1 MIIVAPFCKKMIEDE
16 SSHIEWRWIIVN
28 ICRFVTL
35 VTILSCCYP
44 ALGAAQEV
52 TVDSSVVLKTLD
64 KDHPRL
70 MLKDKDLKHLKELY
84 AKDKVLQKCL
94 RDVLKDADACAK
106 KRMLTYRKIGPR
118 LLSVSR
124 ECLHRIYALGL
135 AYRWTGEQKYAEKAK
150 ENLLTVCAFK
160 DWNPS
165 HFLDTAEM
173 SHAVGLGYDWLYSYL
188 DVETREKIRA
198 GLVKNG
204 LEPALSA
211 YEKSWWSKSE
221 HNWNQVC
228 NGGMIVGALAIA
240 ESEPGYAEQII
251 ISAIESL
258 PRALKSYSPDG
269 AWMEGPGYWS
279 YATRYT
285 AYGLA
290 ALQTA
295 LGNDFG
301 LLQIKG
307 LAESGNF
314 PIYTAGPRGQY
325 LNFADCGG
333 KSSRKPMPCMFWLA
347 RTYDNS
353 LYAEA
358 EHAQIAK
365 SDASAQHVVWY
376 VPAPAK
382 MPAVKDLDRYFRG
395 PVEIAV
401 FRSAWDDPQ
410 ALFVGVKAGYNQV
423 NHGHLDLG
431 NFELDAL
438 GIRWARDLGSDN
450 YNLPG
455 YWDGKRGGR
464 RWSYYRLNS
473 KSHSVPLLN
482 GEDQDPLATSKF
494 TRFQTEK
501 SSAFVLVDLTS
512 AYKKSANKV
521 TRGVAMVV
529 NRRAVL
535 VQDEFDIEKPCELIW
550 AMTTDAKINIK
561 ERDTA
566 VLTLGAKKLIAR
578 LLSPSAAGFAVE
590 SAQQKAPQ
598 KTNKGVSRLIV
609 RLPNA
614 NGNVRV
620 AVLLSPVWK
629 DKEVVAKVPIKP
641 LTQW

>member
-1 MIIVAPFCKKMIEDE
+1 MANV
-16 SSHIEWRWIIVN
+16 
-28 ICRFVTL
+28 CRFVAL
-35 VTILSCCYP
+35 VVILSCFHP
-44 ALGAAQEV
+44 ALGAAKEV
-52 TVDSSVVLKTLD
+52 TVDSFAVLKTLD
-64 KDHPRL
+64 KNHPRL
-70 MLKDKDLKHLKELY
+70 MLKDKDLNRLKELY
-84 AKDKVLQKCL
+84 AKDEVLQKCL
-94 RDVLKDADACAK
+94 RDVLKDADDCAE

-118 LLSVSR
+118 LLHISR

-135 AYRWTGEQKYAEKAK
+135 AYRWTGERKYAEKAV
-150 ENLLTVCAFK
+150 ENLLTVCAFE

-188 DVETREKIRA
+188 DMETREKIRA

-204 LEPALSA
+204 LEPALRA

-228 NGGMIVGALAIA
+228 NGGLIVGALAIA
-240 ESEPGYAEQII
+240 ESEPRYAEQII
-251 ISAIESL
+251 ILAIESL

-279 YATRYT
+279 YATHYT
-285 AYGLA
+285 AYGLT

-295 LGNDFG
+295 LGTDFG
-301 LLQIKG
+301 LLQIEG

-314 PIYTAGPRGQY
+314 PIYTSGPRGLY
-325 LNFADCGG
+325 LNFADCGE
-333 KSSRKPMPCMFWLA
+333 KSSRGPMPCMFWLA

-358 EHAQIAK
+358 EHAEIAE
-365 SDASAQHVVWY
+365 SDAGAQHVVWY
-376 VPAPAK
+376 VPAPEAS
-382 MPAVKDLDRYFRG
+382 PAPKDLDRYFRG

-431 NFELDAL
+431 SFELDAL
-438 GIRWARDLGSDN
+438 GIRWIRDLGSDN

-473 KSHSVPLLN
+473 KSHSVPLLD
-482 GEDQDPLATSKF
+482 GEDQDPLAASRF
-494 TRFQTEK
+494 TRFQTER

-512 AYKKSANKV
+512 AYKNSANRV
-521 TRGVAMVV
+521 TRGVAMVE

-535 VQDEFDIEKPCELIW
+535 VQDEFDIEKPCEVIW
-550 AMTTDAKINIK
+550 AVTTDAKIDIK

-566 VLTLGAKKLIAR
+566 VLTLGGRKLIAR
-578 LLSPSAAGFAVE
+578 LLSPSAAEFAIE
-590 SAQQKAPQ
+590 SAEQKAPQ
-598 KTNKGVSRLIV
+598 KTNKGVRRLIV
-609 RLPNA
+609 RLLNA
-614 NGNVRV
+614 KGIVRV

-629 DKEVVAKVPIKP
+629 DKVVVTKVPIKP
-641 LTQW
+641 LAQW

>member
-1 MIIVAPFCKKMIEDE
+1 MANV
-16 SSHIEWRWIIVN
+16 R
-28 ICRFVTL
+28 RFVAM
-35 VTILSCCYP
+35 VVILSCCYP

-52 TVDSSVVLKTLD
+52 TVGSSVVLKTLD

-70 MLKDKDLKHLKELY
+70 MLKDNDLERLKRLY

-94 RDVLKDADACAK
+94 KDVLEDADACLEK
-106 KRMLTYRKIGPR
+106 PMLTYRKIGPR
-118 LLSVSR
+118 LLHVSR

-135 AYRWTGEQKYAEKAK
+135 AYRWTGEQKYAEKAV

-188 DVETREKIRA
+188 DAETREQIRA

-258 PRALKSYSPDG
+258 PRALKSYGPDG

-279 YATRYT
+279 YATHYT
-285 AYGLA
+285 AYGLT

-295 LGNDFG
+295 LGTDFG
-301 LLQIKG
+301 LLQIEG

-314 PIYTAGPRGQY
+314 PIYTSGPRGLY
-325 LNFADCGG
+325 LNFADSGE
-333 KSSRKPMPCMFWLA
+333 KSSRRPMPCMFWLA
-347 RTYDNS
+347 QAYNNS

-358 EHAQIAK
+358 EHAEIAK

-376 VPAPAK
+376 VPAPGK

-401 FRSAWDDPQ
+401 FRSAWNDPE

-431 NFELDAL
+431 SFELDAL
-438 GIRWARDLGSDN
+438 GIRWVRDLGSEN

-473 KSHSVPLLN
+473 KSHNVPLLD
-482 GEDQDPLATSKF
+482 GEDQDPLATSRF
-494 TRFQTEK
+494 TRFETER

-512 AYKKSANKV
+512 AYKKSASKV
-521 TRGVAMVV
+521 TRGVAMVE

-535 VQDEFDIEKPCELIW
+535 VQDEFDIEKPCEVIW
-550 AMTTDAKINIK
+550 AMTTDAKIDIK
-561 ERDTA
+561 EKDTA
-566 VLTLGAKKLIAR
+566 VLTLAGRKLIAR
-578 LLSPSAAGFAVE
+578 ILSPSIAGFAVE
-590 SAQQKAPQ
+590 SAQQKPPQ
-598 KTNKGVSRLIV
+598 KTNKGVSRLII

-614 NGNVRV
+614 KGNVRV

-629 DKEVVAKVPIKP
+629 DKEIVTKVPIKP

>member
-1 MIIVAPFCKKMIEDE
+1 MAKV
-16 SSHIEWRWIIVN
+16 
-28 ICRFVTL
+28 CRYMAL
-35 VTILSCCYP
+35 VVILSCCYLNLAP
-44 ALGAAQEV
+44 AKEA
-52 TVDSSVVLKTLD
+52 TVASSGILKTLD
-64 KDHPRL
+64 KNHPRL
-70 MLKDKDLKHLKELY
+70 ILKDEGLKRLKELY
-84 AKDKVLQKCL
+84 VKDEVLQKCL
-94 RDVLKDADACAK
+94 RDVLKDADDCAG

-118 LLSVSR
+118 LLHISR

-135 AYRWTGEQKYAEKAK
+135 AYRWTGERKYAEKAV
-150 ENLLTVCAFK
+150 ENLLTVCAFE

-240 ESEPGYAEQII
+240 ESEPWYAKQII
-251 ISAIESL
+251 ILAIESL

-269 AWMEGPGYWS
+269 AWGEGPGYWS
-279 YATRYT
+279 YATHYT
-285 AYGLA
+285 AYGLT

-295 LGNDFG
+295 LGTDFG
-301 LLQIKG
+301 LLQIEG

-314 PIYTAGPRGQY
+314 PIYTSGPRGLY

-333 KSSRKPMPCMFWLA
+333 KSSRRPMPCMFWLA

-358 EHAQIAK
+358 EHAEIAK
-365 SDASAQHVVWY
+365 SNARAQHVVWY
-376 VPAPAK
+376 VPAPEGR
-382 MPAVKDLDRYFRG
+382 PVLKDLDRYFRG

-401 FRSAWDDPQ
+401 FRSAWDDPE

-438 GIRWARDLGSDN
+438 GIRWVRDLGSDN

-473 KSHSVPLLN
+473 KSHSVPLLD
-482 GEDQDPLATSKF
+482 GEDQDPLAISRF
-494 TRFQTEK
+494 TKFQTER

-512 AYKKSANKV
+512 AYKKSAKQV
-521 TRGVAMVV
+521 TRGVAMVE

-535 VQDEFDIEKPCELIW
+535 VQDEFDIEKPCEVIW
-550 AMTTDAKINIK
+550 AVTTDAKIDIK
-561 ERDTA
+561 EKDTA
-566 VLTLGAKKLIAR
+566 VLTLGGRKLIAR
-578 LLSPSAAGFAVE
+578 ILSPSIAGFSTE
-590 SAQQKAPQ
+590 SAEQSPPQ
-598 KTNKGVSRLIV
+598 KTNEGVSRLLV

-614 NGNVRV
+614 KGSVRV

-629 DKEVVAKVPIKP
+629 DKEVVTKVQVEP
-641 LTQW
+641 LAQW

>member
-1 MIIVAPFCKKMIEDE
+1 MANV
-16 SSHIEWRWIIVN
+16 
-28 ICRFVTL
+28 CRFVTL
-35 VTILSCCYP
+35 VVILSCCHP
-44 ALGAAQEV
+44 ALAPAKEV

-64 KDHPRL
+64 KNHPRL
-70 MLKDKDLKHLKELY
+70 MLKNKDLKRLKEMY
-84 AKDKVLQKCL
+84 AKDRVLQKCL
-94 RDVLKDADACAK
+94 RDVLRDADDCAE

-118 LLSVSR
+118 LLHVSR
-124 ECLHRIYALGL
+124 ECLRRIYALGL
-135 AYRWTGEQKYAEKAK
+135 AYRWTGEEKYAEKAK

-188 DVETREKIRA
+188 DAETRERIRA

-211 YEKSWWSKSE
+211 YKKSWWSKSE

-228 NGGMIVGALAIA
+228 NGGMIIGALAIA
-240 ESEPGYAEQII
+240 ESEPRYAEQII

-285 AYGLA
+285 AYGLT

-295 LGNDFG
+295 LGTDFG
-301 LLQIKG
+301 LLQIEG

-314 PIYTAGPRGQY
+314 PIYTSGPRGLY
-325 LNFADCGG
+325 LNFADCGE
-333 KSSRKPMPCMFWLA
+333 KSSRRPMPCMFWLA
-347 RTYDNS
+347 RTYNNS

-358 EHAQIAK
+358 EHAEIAK

-376 VPAPAK
+376 VQAPREIPAA
-382 MPAVKDLDRYFRG
+382 KDLDRYFRG

-401 FRSAWDDPQ
+401 FRSAWDDPE

-431 NFELDAL
+431 NFELEAL
-438 GIRWARDLGSDN
+438 GVRWARDLGSDN

-455 YWDGKRGGR
+455 YWDKRRGGR

-473 KSHSVPLLN
+473 KSHSVPLLD

-494 TRFQTEK
+494 IKFQTEK

-521 TRGVAMVV
+521 TRGVAMVE

-535 VQDEFDIEKPCELIW
+535 VQDEFDIEKPCEIIW

-566 VLTLGAKKLIAR
+566 VLTLGARKLIAR

-598 KTNKGVSRLIV
+598 KTNKGVRRLIV

-614 NGNVRV
+614 RGSVRV
-620 AVLLSPVWK
+620 AILLSPIWK
-629 DKEVVAKVPIKP
+629 DKEIVTKVPIKP
-641 LTQW
+641 LAQW

>member
-1 MIIVAPFCKKMIEDE
+1 MANV
-16 SSHIEWRWIIVN
+16 
-28 ICRFVTL
+28 CRFVTL
-35 VTILSCCYP
+35 VVILSCCHP
-44 ALGAAQEV
+44 ALAPAKEV
-52 TVDSSVVLKTLD
+52 AVDSSAVLKTLD
-64 KDHPRL
+64 KSHPRL
-70 MLKDKDLKHLKELY
+70 MLKDKDLKRLKKLY
-84 AKDKVLQKCL
+84 AKDEVLQKCL
-94 RDVLKDADACAK
+94 RDVLKDADDCAE

-118 LLSVSR
+118 LLHISR

-135 AYRWTGEQKYAEKAK
+135 AYRWTGEQKYAEKAV
-150 ENLLTVCAFK
+150 ENLLTVCAFE

-204 LEPALSA
+204 FEPALSA
-211 YEKSWWSKSE
+211 YKRSWWSKSE

-228 NGGMIVGALAIA
+228 NGGMIIGALAIA
-240 ESEPGYAEQII
+240 ESEPRYAEQII
-251 ISAIESL
+251 ILAIESL
-258 PRALKSYSPDG
+258 PRALKSYGPDG

-295 LGNDFG
+295 LGTDFG
-301 LLQIKG
+301 LLQIEG

-314 PIYTAGPRGQY
+314 PIYTSGPRGLY
-325 LNFADCGG
+325 LNFADSGE
-333 KSSRKPMPCMFWLA
+333 KSSRRPMPCMFWLA
-347 RTYDNS
+347 QAFRNP
-353 LYAEA
+353 LFAES
-358 EHAQIAK
+358 EHAEIAK
-365 SDASAQHVVWY
+365 RDASAQHVVWY
-376 VPAPAK
+376 VPSPVT
-382 MPAVKDLDRYFRG
+382 MPAAKDLDRYFRG

-438 GIRWARDLGSDN
+438 GVRWVRDLGSEN

-455 YWDGKRGGR
+455 YWDGRRGGR

-473 KSHSVPLLN
+473 RSHSVPLLD

-494 TRFQTEK
+494 TKFETER

-521 TRGVAMVV
+521 TRGVAMAE

-535 VQDEFDIEKPCELIW
+535 VQDEFDIENSCELVW
-550 AMTTDAKINIK
+550 AMTTDAKIDIK
-561 ERDTA
+561 EKDTA
-566 VLTLGAKKLIAR
+566 VLTLAGRKLIAR
-578 LLSPSAAGFAVE
+578 ILSPSIAGFAVE
-590 SAQQKAPQ
+590 SAQQKPPQ
-598 KTNKGVSRLIV
+598 KTNRGVSRLII

-614 NGNVRV
+614 KGNVRV
-620 AVLLSPVWK
+620 AILLSPVWK
-629 DKEVVAKVPIKP
+629 DKEIVTKVPIKP